1 MPTITQAAIVTTAL
15 TNVPA
20 ATYNFVASYLQ
31 PVLVSP
37 TGQHT
42 VTITT
47 HTVGN
52 LLVAVPVVCQT
63 VNGTTITPTA
73 PSGTGT
79 GSWADSGD
87 GAITNPSVSSG
98 ALCMAMWLG
107 KVTSVQASSVL
118 TIPYTASGTISQTSL
133 YVYEFTCTGV
143 DAGTT
148 WTVDAHG
155 HSLQSISFSIAYP
168 ALGPV
173 SVPAGSNELYL
184 GIANQIAGSPGPGS
198 SPGFT
203 YIGST
208 ANHNAGCYD
217 VATTAFVSP
226 TGSSDDN
233 AGLTSQAILAYARI
247 SKAQFD
253 TFDITLQPVPSGLFW
268 IISQIGFEFIP
279 INSFT
284 TITCDVLKN
293 GRAVKA
299 GIDPNDGA
307 FQGPPYINYYSGD
320 VLTVRFY
327 NAPVGSSAVC
337 NFLYNEYHAGTN
349 TRVDLGGVV

>member
-20 ATYNFVASYLQ
+20 ATYSYVATYVQ
-31 PVLVSP
+31 HDLVSATP
-37 TGQHT
+37 QHT
-42 VTITT
+42 VTIAT
-47 HTVGN
+47 HAVGN
-52 LLVAVPVVCQT
+52 LLVAVPVCCQT
-63 VNGTTITPTA
+63 VNGTTITPSA

-79 GSWADSGD
+79 GSWVDSGD
-87 GAITNPSVSSG
+87 GAVTNPSLSVGS
-98 ALCMAMWLG
+98 LCMAMWLG

-118 TIPYTASGTISQTSL
+118 TIPYTNSGTVSHSSL
-133 YVYEFTCTGV
+133 YVYEFSCSGV
-143 DAGTT
+143 DANTN
-148 WTVDAHG
+148 WTVDAHN
-155 HSLQSISFSIAYP
+155 HSLQSISFGITYP
-168 ALGPV
+168 ALGPI
-173 SVPAGSNELYL
+173 AGITPEIYL
-184 GIANQIAGSPGPGS
+184 GVCNQNAGSPGAGS
-198 SPGFT
+198 TNGFT
-203 YIGST
+203 YIGNTSD
-208 ANHNAGCYD
+208 HNAGCYD
-217 VATTAFVSP
+217 LAVNAFVSP
-226 TGSSDDN
+226 TGISDDS
-233 AGLTSQAILAYARI
+233 GPPTSQAILAYARI